1 MEFPA
6 TSRVKVSEAGGVVS
20 LILDDP
26 ANMNALSAAL
36 VEEFDAVIE
45 TAKAQGARALVV
57 RGTGGAFSAGGD
69 VKAMMAAMANPP
81 KPGEADPIAALNA
94 AGGRFFARYS
104 AMPFSTIALVDGMAA
119 GGGFG
124 LAAASDVVIA
134 TANAKF
140 ALTETGLGLVPAQ
153 IALYVIARIG
163 RPKALQLALTCR
175 RLDGRE
181 AVALGLADLFAE
193 DGEAALAGL
202 LAELR
207 RAAPRAAAETK
218 ALFARAAFGD
228 KFVADAAGVFAKA
241 VRGKEAAE
249 GIAAFLAKKKPG
261 WAEG

>member
-1 MEFPA
+1 MEFPT
-6 TSRVKVSEAGGVVS
+6 TSRIRVSEAAGVVA
-20 LILDDP
+20 LTLDDP

-36 VEEFDAVIE
+36 VEEFDAVLE
-45 TAKAQGARALVV
+45 AATGRGARALVV

-69 VKAMMAAMANPP
+69 VKAMMTAMANPP
-81 KPGEADPIAALNA
+81 KPGDVDPIAALNA
-94 AGGRFFARYS
+94 AGGRFFARY
-104 AMPFSTIALVDGMAA
+104 AGLPFATIAMVDGMAA

-153 IALYVIARIG
+153 IAPYVVARLG

-181 AVALGLADLFAE
+181 AAALGLADVFAE

-202 LAELR
+202 LGELR
-207 RAAPRAAAETK
+207 RAAPKAAAETK
-218 ALFARAAFGD
+218 ALFAHTAFGD
-228 KFVADAAGVFAKA
+228 TFIADAAEVFASA
-241 VRGKEAAE
+241 VRGPEAAE
-249 GIAAFLAKKKPG
+249 GIAAFLSKSKPG
-261 WAEG
+261 WAR